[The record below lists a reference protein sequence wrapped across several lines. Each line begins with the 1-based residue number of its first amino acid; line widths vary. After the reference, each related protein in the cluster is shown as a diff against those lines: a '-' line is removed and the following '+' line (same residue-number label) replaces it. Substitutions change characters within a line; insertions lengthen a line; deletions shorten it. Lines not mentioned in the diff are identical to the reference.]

1 MEEKCKE
8 FIAKDG
14 WKCQVC
20 YLRRACCENPGTD
33 VSEHALHTS
42 CTSSSAP
49 CTSARGSGTGQGS
62 AERGCGTPRWETY
75 VYLKGEDPIMI
86 NSNYYIMDGYQWTP
100 TKHQLP
106 SSRAR
111 PERLSSARPLSIF
124 PRNNSTTHALCRQP
138 SSSALTRACAAH
150 EQAARTASLVLE
162 ADGFKKL
169 IDYEQLEPVRQGGVI
184 PWCMKQ
190 VPLRPFLFLF
200 LSPRHL
206 ALALAPLAFVFPSS
220 A

>member
-1 MEEKCKE
+1 MG
-8 FIAKDG
+8 D
-14 WKCQVC
+14 VC
-20 YLRRACCENPGTD
+20 VPEGRRPHHDQLQLLHHGRLPVDPDQAPGIIFSLL
-33 VSEHALHTS
+33 VSLSLSPSLFPSCLPPSLLCPSSLSLFLPSTS
-42 CTSSSAP
+42 P
-49 CTSARGSGTGQGS
+49 
-62 AERGCGTPRWETY
+62 PPL
-75 VYLKGEDPIMI
+75 VLKL
-86 NSNYYIMDGYQWTP
+86 
-100 TKHQLP
+100 QLP